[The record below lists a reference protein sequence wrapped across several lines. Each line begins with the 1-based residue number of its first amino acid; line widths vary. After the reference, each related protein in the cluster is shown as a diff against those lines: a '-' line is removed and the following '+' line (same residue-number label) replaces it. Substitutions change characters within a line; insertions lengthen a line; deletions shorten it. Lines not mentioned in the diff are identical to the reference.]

1 MPFFRPLVQHAT
13 VQVGA
18 QTMHLMNAHFGE
30 DARDRTA
37 QAQAVAERVRS
48 ALQTAGQT
56 EEEFRSH
63 AESLT
68 NVTDSSASTPVPIVL
83 AGDFNSAPLSPQY
96 MEIVSAGLED
106 ARVELYGQ
114 WKSPAERDP
123 GAGLVFVSHALNCT
137 KWVEPNYDQRKTAD
151 GYPVV
156 VTILR

>member
-1 MPFFRPLVQHAT
+1 
-13 VQVGA
+13 
-18 QTMHLMNAHFGE
+18 MNAHFGE

-37 QAQAVAERVRS
+37 QAQTVAERIQS
-48 ALQTAGQT
+48 ALRTAGQA
-56 EEEFRSH
+56 EEGDSNQEEPR
-63 AESLT
+63 T
-68 NVTDSSASTPVPIVL
+68 NVTDSSLSARVPLVL

-96 MEIVSAGLED
+96 MEIVSAGLND
-106 ARVELYGQ
+106 ARVELHGQ

-156 VTILR
+156 VTFLR